1 MLLLNK
7 LYISLALLED
17 NNAIIIN
24 IFTLQNSTSLPKK
37 KSLTKISEDIK
48 LRSDLLM
55 QIIKSICICLLNPN
69 TEIKLHSVGKRAG
82 FAWLKGDI
90 LEDPSSMSLIFL
102 LPLIN
107 K

>member
-7 LYISLALLED
+7 LYISPALLKPH
-17 NNAIIIN
+17 NATIVN
-24 IFTLQNSTSLPKK
+24 IFPPQNSSSLPKK

-69 TEIKLHSVGKRAG
+69 TEIKLHSVGKELVLHG
-82 FAWLKGDI
+82 
-90 LEDPSSMSLIFL
+90 
-102 LPLIN
+102 
-107 K
+107 